1 MGRMHT
7 PLALI
12 DVTAGTVRTARL
24 EEAHF
29 PVEDLAIHRG
39 EGIFETVL
47 VSVEPAAGTPCACAG
62 TPGATTGTPAA
73 DADRAASTAPRPHRI
88 HSEEAHFERFQQ
100 SAAML
105 ELPDPPRALFDEA
118 VAAVID
124 RVIAG
129 LDDSVTEFSVRYALS
144 RGLDAHADTVAHAA
158 EGTPTGARGWAFPIS
173 VTPVQAAQRT
183 DGVRVIT
190 LDRGYDAYL
199 GERAPW
205 LLIGAKTLSY
215 AVNQAAA
222 RHAKAQGADEAL
234 FVSRDGVVLEGP
246 TANLVVRSGDALL
259 TPDPRAGLLHGT
271 TQRAAFTGAEA
282 AGHSVRYTD
291 LTVED
296 VLAADGAWLLSST
309 RTAVP
314 ILSLDGRDL
323 AVDAPLTAQLHDWI
337 RAA

>member
-1 MGRMHT
+1 MTRNGPTGSTLDPHTMGRMRT

-24 EEAHF
+24 EEAQF

-47 VSVEPAAGTPCACAG
+47 VSVDRTAPADGTNGAGTAR
-62 TPGATTGTPAA
+62 T
-73 DADRAASTAPRPHRI
+73 RI
-88 HSEEAHFERFQQ
+88 HSEEPHFERFRA

-118 VAAVID
+118 VAAVIAE
-124 RVIAG
+124 VVAAS
-129 LDDSVTEFSVRYALS
+129 DDSLTEFSVRYALS
-144 RGLDAHADTVAHAA
+144 RGLDAHADAAAHQAA
-158 EGTPTGARGWAFPIS
+158 GTPAGARGWAFPIS
-173 VTPVQAAQRT
+173 VTPAQAAQRT
-183 DGVRVIT
+183 EGVRVIT

-222 RHAKAQGADEAL
+222 RHARAQGADEAL
-234 FVSRDGVVLEGP
+234 FVSRDGLVLEGP
-246 TANLVVRSGDALL
+246 TANLVILRGDELL

-271 TQRAAFTGAEA
+271 TQRAAFAGAEA
-282 AGHSVRYTD
+282 AGLTARYGD

-296 VLAADGAWLLSST
+296 VVAADGAWLLSST

-314 ILSLDGRDL
+314 LLSLDGKDL
-323 AVDAPLTAQLHDWI
+323 AVDAELTEQLHAWI

>member
-47 VSVEPAAGTPCACAG
+47 VSVGPAA
-62 TPGATTGTPAA
+62 
-73 DADRAASTAPRPHRI
+73 AASTAPRPHRI

-124 RVIAG
+124 QVVAG

-144 RGLDAHADTVAHAA
+144 RGIDAHADTAAHAA
-158 EGTPTGARGWAFPIS
+158 VGTPSGARGWAFPIS

-183 DGVRVIT
+183 DGVRVVT

-234 FVSRDGVVLEGP
+234 FVSRDGLVLEGP
-246 TANLVVRSGDALL
+246 TANLVIRRGDALL

-291 LTVED
+291 LTAED

-314 ILSLDGRDL
+314 ILSLDGRGL
-323 AVDAPLTAQLHDWI
+323 TVDAPLTAQLHDWI

>member
-39 EGIFETVL
+39 EGIFETAL
-47 VSVEPAAGTPCACAG
+47 VSVGPAA
-62 TPGATTGTPAA
+62 
-73 DADRAASTAPRPHRI
+73 AASTAPRPHRI

-118 VAAVID
+118 VAAVITE
-124 RVIAG
+124 VVAG

-144 RGLDAHADTVAHAA
+144 RGLDAHADTAAHRAA
-158 EGTPTGARGWAFPIS
+158 GTPAGARGWAFPIS
-173 VTPVQAAQRT
+173 VTPEQTSQRT
-183 DGVRVIT
+183 DGVRVVT

-222 RHAKAQGADEAL
+222 RHARAQGADEAL
-234 FVSRDGVVLEGP
+234 FVSRDGLVLEGP
-246 TANLVVRSGDALL
+246 TANLVIRRGDELL

-271 TQRAAFTGAEA
+271 TQRAAFAGAEA
-282 AGHSVRYTD
+282 AGLSVRYAD

-296 VLAADGAWLLSST
+296 VVTADGAWLLSST

-314 ILSLDGRDL
+314 LLSLDGRDV
-323 AVDAPLTAQLHDWI
+323 AVDAELTEQLHAWI

>member
-1 MGRMHT
+1 MTRNGSTGSTLDPHTMGRMRT

-24 EEAHF
+24 EEAQF

-47 VSVEPAAGTPCACAG
+47 VSVDRTAPADGTNGAGTAR
-62 TPGATTGTPAA
+62 T
-73 DADRAASTAPRPHRI
+73 RI
-88 HSEEAHFERFQQ
+88 HSEEPHFERFRA

-118 VAAVID
+118 VAAVIAE
-124 RVIAG
+124 VVAG
-129 LDDSVTEFSVRYALS
+129 SDQSVTEFSVRYALS
-144 RGLDAHADTVAHAA
+144 RGLDAHADTAAHRS
-158 EGTPTGARGWAFPIS
+158 EGTPAGARGWAFPIS
-173 VTPVQAAQRT
+173 VTPEQASQRT
-183 DGVRVIT
+183 DGVRVVT

-222 RHAKAQGADEAL
+222 RHARAQGADEAL
-234 FVSRDGVVLEGP
+234 FVSRDGLVLEGP
-246 TANLVVRSGDALL
+246 TANLVIRRGDELL

-271 TQRAAFTGAEA
+271 TQRAAFAGAEA
-282 AGHSVRYTD
+282 AGLSVRYAD

-296 VLAADGAWLLSST
+296 VVTADGAWLLSST

-314 ILSLDGRDL
+314 LLSLDGRDV
-323 AVDAPLTAQLHDWI
+323 AVDAELTEQLHAWI